1 MTIEEKTADI
11 SKNEAEKT
19 RLLQD
24 VSDLQKAIAENTK
37 ALNEATELRDK
48 ESSDNEKTLADADAG
63 KEAVSFALT
72 TLKEFYEG
80 AAFVQ
85 TSYTPPAADASG
97 KTVGDLAPAAFSG
110 TYHGNQ

>member
-63 KEAVSFALT
+63 KEAVTFALT

-80 AAFVQ
+80 AALVQ
-85 TSYTPPAADASG
+85 VKYTPPNVDRSGNAIADVTPKG
-97 KTVGDLAPAAFSG
+97 FSG
-110 TYHGNQ
+110 SYSG

>member
-11 SKNEAEKT
+11 SKNEAEKAG
-19 RLLQD
+19 LVQD

-63 KEAVSFALT
+63 KEAVTFALT

-85 TSYTPPAADASG
+85 VKYTPPVTDSSG
-97 KTVGDLAPAAFSG
+97 KSIS
-110 TYHGNQ
+110 